1 MKLWKFL
8 LQDFKFENFFFKIS
22 NLKISSSRFTK
33 SQIWKYLLVNIF
45 LFSFSATTLWRR
57 NISKGLYKLP
67 GLHGDSIPL
76 PGKSRPKFS
85 GMCRIGLGIQWKWS
99 QVLKQPGRCPKAPF
113 KLGGKIPQ
121 HLGCFLSFQINY
133 CDSLI
138 CLFIYLAIGRK
149 ILLPWD

>member
-8 LQDFKFENFFFKIS
+8 LQDFKFENFFFKIYKMS
-22 NLKISSSRFTK
+22 TLKISSCFPFPT
-33 SQIWKYLLVNIF
+33 
-45 LFSFSATTLWRR
+45 ALWRR